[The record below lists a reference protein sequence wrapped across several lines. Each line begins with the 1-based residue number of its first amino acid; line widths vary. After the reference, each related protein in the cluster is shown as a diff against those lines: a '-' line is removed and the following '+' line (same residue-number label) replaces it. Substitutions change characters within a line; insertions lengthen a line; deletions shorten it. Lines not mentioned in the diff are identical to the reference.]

1 MAKQLYYQVS
11 VVLAFLLILHY
22 DKALSFQLS
31 VAFAVLLCLVYSGQA
46 APAPAP
52 APAPTGLLTLGALG
66 LGGLLFLKGK
76 LLLS

>member
-31 VAFAVLLCLVYSGQA
+31 VVFAVLLCLVYSGQA
-46 APAPAP
+46 APAP